1 MKKAGKIVKFA
12 AVCAVAAML
21 CGCASTEPQI
31 IARTQYQ
38 DVDKPVR
45 CDVELPPKPSFDER
59 DPSTAGDVAAYHEE
73 VERLL
78 LLCMGKSRE
87 RTGD

>member
-1 MKKAGKIVKFA
+1 MKIEKAIEFVLICGLIII
-12 AVCAVAAML
+12 L
-21 CGCASTEPQI
+21 CGCAGTESRI

-45 CDVELPPKPSFDER
+45 CNVELPPKPSFDES
-59 DPSTAGDVAAYHEE
+59 DPSTVGAVAAYHEE

-78 LLCMGKSRE
+78 LLCVGEKR
-87 RTGD
+87 

>member
-1 MKKAGKIVKFA
+1 MKAAGKIAKFA
-12 AVCAVAAML
+12 AVCAATIML
-21 CGCASTEPQI
+21 CGCAGTEPRI

-45 CDVELPPKPSFDER
+45 CDVELPPKPSFDKTN
-59 DPSTAGDVAAYHEE
+59 PSTAGAVAAYHEE

-78 LLCMGKSRE
+78 LLCAGKE
-87 RTGD
+87 PQ

>member
-1 MKKAGKIVKFA
+1 MKSKAVKFTLIYA
-12 AVCAVAAML
+12 AATML
-21 CGCASTEPQI
+21 CGCTGTEPRI

-78 LLCMGKSRE
+78 LLCIGEKP
-87 RTGD
+87 

>member
-1 MKKAGKIVKFA
+1 MKTAGKIVKFA
-12 AVCAVAAML
+12 AVCAAATML
-21 CGCASTEPQI
+21 CGCAGAEPRI

-45 CDVELPPKPSFDER
+45 CNVELPPKPSFDES
-59 DPSTAGDVAAYHEE
+59 DPSTAGAVAAYHEE

-78 LLCMGKSRE
+78 LLCVGARP
-87 RTGD
+87 